1 MWFNCTV
8 SIRRFFSRPF
18 VFPKDLFEFVNFMNA
33 PELWSKACEH
43 LKSVLNGDVY
53 ARWIDIIKPVAIQDS
68 HFVLHVDN
76 DFCQTWLE
84 DNYQDFIVDALRSA
98 GAPSELG
105 IRFVVKAFEV
115 PTEGDAASEHPAHP
129 AHARHEAKLPAKK
142 RHKAASGALAS
153 PLNLSFTFENFVTGP
168 SNSFAHAAALGV
180 SQSPGRAYNP
190 LFIYGQTGIG
200 KTHLMQAVGHRVLQ
214 SPGMTVS
221 YVTSETL
228 LNEYVEAL
236 KNRTTME
243 FRNRYRSTDLLLVD
257 DIQFLAGKDSLQ
269 EEFFHTFNALYD
281 AHKQIIMTSDLP
293 PRDLKGLEPRL
304 VSRFEWGLVT
314 EIESPDFETRLAIL
328 RYKQSL
334 TKVRLP
340 DELLTFI
347 ADNIKSNVRSLE
359 GALTRTVSFASL
371 NSQLSLTIE
380 MLRTLLKDQLS
391 DERQKDLSFD
401 EIQRM
406 VADFFDLRMTDM
418 SSKRRPRSLS
428 APRQVAMFLCR
439 KLTRS
444 SLPEIANSF
453 GKTHATVVHAC
464 KTIQDRIQVEPELR
478 DSVREITRKL
488 GRDPVSFNL

>member
-1 MWFNCTV
+1 
-8 SIRRFFSRPF
+8 
-18 VFPKDLFEFVNFMNA
+18 MNA
-33 PELWSKACEH
+33 PELWTKACAH
-43 LKSVLNGDVY
+43 LKGVLNGDVY
-53 ARWIDIIKPVAIQDS
+53 VRWIETIKPGSIQDS
-68 HFVLHVDN
+68 QFILTVDN

-84 DNYQDFIVDALRSA
+84 GNYHDYIVDALRSA
-98 GAPSELG
+98 GAPTDLD
-105 IRFVVKAFEV
+105 IHFVVNATDTVTDCVAEAPVQPK
-115 PTEGDAASEHPAHP
+115 PDAKPAHVVK
-129 AHARHEAKLPAKK
+129 R
-142 RHKAASGALAS
+142 RHKTNGTNSLS
-153 PLNLSFTFENFVTGP
+153 PLNPNFTFENFVTGP

-214 SPGMTVS
+214 SPGMSVS
-221 YVTSETL
+221 YVSSETL
-228 LNEYVEAL
+228 LNEYIESL

-243 FRNRYRSTDLLLVD
+243 FRNKYRNTDVLLVD

-269 EEFFHTFNALYD
+269 EEFFHKFNVLYD

-293 PRDLKGLEPRL
+293 PRELSGLEPRL

-328 RYKQSL
+328 RYKQSI

-340 DELLTFI
+340 DDLLTFI

-359 GALTRTVSFASL
+359 GALTRAISFSSL
-371 NSQLSLTIE
+371 NNQMTLTLD
-380 MLRTLLKDQLS
+380 MLRNLLKDQLN

-401 EIQRM
+401 DIQRM
-406 VADFFDLRMTDM
+406 VADYFDLRLTDM
-418 SSKRRPRSLS
+418 SSKRRPRSVS
-428 APRQVAMFLCR
+428 APRQIAMFLCR

-464 KTIQDRIQVEPELR
+464 KTIQDRIQVEDDLR
-478 DSVREITRKL
+478 KAIREITRKL
-488 GRDPVSFNL
+488 GRDPQSFQL

>member
-1 MWFNCTV
+1 
-8 SIRRFFSRPF
+8 
-18 VFPKDLFEFVNFMNA
+18 MNA
-33 PELWSKACEH
+33 PDLWSKACSH
-43 LKSVLNGDVY
+43 LKDVLNGDVY
-53 ARWIDIIKPVAIQDS
+53 ARWIEIIRPVGIHDGR
-68 HFVLHVDN
+68 FILNVDN

-84 DNYQDFIVDALRSA
+84 DNYRSMIVDALRAS
-98 GAPSELG
+98 GAP
-105 IRFVVKAFEV
+105 
-115 PTEGDAASEHPAHP
+115 GDLTVHFSVLVADGPAAEPRAEPRPPAS
-129 AHARHEAKLPAKK
+129 KK
-142 RHKAASGALAS
+142 RHKATASVIAS
-153 PLNLSFTFENFVTGP
+153 PLNPIFTFENFVTGP
-168 SNSFAHAAALGV
+168 SNSFAHATALGV

-200 KTHLMQAVGHRVLQ
+200 KTHLMQAVGHRILQ
-214 SPGMTVS
+214 SPPVS
-221 YVTSETL
+221 VCYVSSETL

-236 KNRTTME
+236 KNRATME
-243 FRNRYRSTDLLLVD
+243 FRNRYRSADVLLVD
-257 DIQFLAGKDSLQ
+257 DIQFLAGKESLQ

-293 PRDLKGLEPRL
+293 PRELKGLEPRL

-334 TKVRLP
+334 TRVRLP
-340 DELLTFI
+340 DPLLTFI

-359 GALTRTVSFASL
+359 GALTRAVSFSSL
-371 NSQLSLTIE
+371 NQQQPLSLDL
-380 MLRTLLKDQLS
+380 LRMLLKDQLS
-391 DERQKDLSFD
+391 EERQKDITFD
-401 EIQRM
+401 DIQRA

-464 KTIQDRIQVEPELR
+464 KTIQDRLQVEPELR
-478 DSVREITRKL
+478 DSVRELTRKL
-488 GRDPVSFNL
+488 GRDPVAFHL

>member
-1 MWFNCTV
+1 
-8 SIRRFFSRPF
+8 
-18 VFPKDLFEFVNFMNA
+18 MNA
-33 PELWSKACEH
+33 PELWTKACEH
-43 LKSVLNGDVY
+43 LKGVLNSDVY
-53 ARWIDIIKPVAIQDS
+53 SRWIEIIKPVDIHDS
-68 HFVLHVDN
+68 TFFLNVDN

-84 DNYQDFIVDALRSA
+84 DNYQRVIIDALRLA
-98 GAPSELG
+98 GAPIDLS
-105 IRFVVKAFEV
+105 IRFVVKSCDPVAETAAEEV
-115 PTEGDAASEHPAHP
+115 AQAPKSENKAPHAANKR
-129 AHARHEAKLPAKK
+129 RH
-142 RHKAASGALAS
+142 RVNGSNASN
-153 PLNLSFTFENFVTGP
+153 PLNPNFTFENFVTGP

-180 SQSPGRAYNP
+180 SQAPGRAYNP

-214 SPGMTVS
+214 SPGMSVS
-221 YVTSETL
+221 YVSSETL
-228 LNEYVEAL
+228 LNEYIESL

-243 FRNRYRSTDLLLVD
+243 FRNKYRNTDVLLVD

-269 EEFFHTFNALYD
+269 EEFFHTFNVLYD

-293 PRDLKGLEPRL
+293 PRELSGLEPRL

-328 RYKQSL
+328 RYKQSI
-334 TKVRLP
+334 TKVSLP

-359 GALTRTVSFASL
+359 GALTRAVSFSSL
-371 NSQLSLTIE
+371 NNQMTLTLD
-380 MLRTLLKDQLS
+380 MLRNLLKDQLS

-401 EIQRM
+401 DIQRM
-406 VADFFDLRMTDM
+406 VADYFDLRLTDM
-418 SSKRRPRSLS
+418 SSKRRPRSVS

-464 KTIQDRIQVEPELR
+464 KTIQDRIQVEEELR
-478 DSVREITRKL
+478 NSVREITRKL
-488 GRDPVSFNL
+488 GRDPVAFQI

>member
-1 MWFNCTV
+1 
-8 SIRRFFSRPF
+8 
-18 VFPKDLFEFVNFMNA
+18 MNA
-33 PELWSKACEH
+33 QELWSKACEN
-43 LKSVLNGDVY
+43 LKCVLNSDVY
-53 ARWIDIIKPVAIQDS
+53 ARWIEIIKPAVIQDNR
-68 HFVLHVDN
+68 LILNVDN
-76 DFCQTWLE
+76 DFYQTWLE
-84 DNYQDFIVDALRSA
+84 DNYHDLILDALRSA
-98 GAPSELG
+98 GASTDLS
-105 IRFVVKAFEV
+105 ISFVVKASDF
-115 PTEGDAASEHPAHP
+115 PTEDAASPFEPKP
-129 AHARHEAKLPAKK
+129 ETKVLPLKR
-142 RHKAASGALAS
+142 RHKVALTTLS
-153 PLNLSFTFENFVTGP
+153 NPLNPSFTFENFVSGP

-190 LFIYGQTGIG
+190 LFIYGQTGLG

-214 SPGMTVS
+214 TAGTSVS
-221 YVTSETL
+221 YVSSETL

-236 KNRTTME
+236 QKRSIVE
-243 FRNRYRSTDLLLVD
+243 FRNKYRSTGVLLVD
-257 DIQFLAGKDSLQ
+257 DIQFLAGRERIQ
-269 EEFFHTFNALYD
+269 EEFFHTFNTLYD
-281 AHKQIIMTSDLP
+281 AHKQIIMTSDRPTRELS
-293 PRDLKGLEPRL
+293 GLEPRL

-334 TKVRLP
+334 MKIHLS

-359 GALTRTVSFASL
+359 GALTRAVSFASL
-371 NSQLSLTIE
+371 NNQLSLSID
-380 MLRTLLKDQLS
+380 MLRNLLKDQLS

-401 EIQRM
+401 DIQRM
-406 VADFFDLRMTDM
+406 VADYFDLRLTDM

-464 KTIQDRIQVEPELR
+464 KTIQDRIQTESDLR
-478 DSVREITRKL
+478 DSVREITKKL
-488 GRDPVSFNL
+488 GRDPLAFNL

>member
-1 MWFNCTV
+1 
-8 SIRRFFSRPF
+8 
-18 VFPKDLFEFVNFMNA
+18 MNA
-33 PELWSKACEH
+33 PELWAKACEH
-43 LKSVLNGDVY
+43 LKSVLNSDVY

-68 HFVLHVDN
+68 RFVLNVDN

-98 GAPSELG
+98 GAPGDLG
-105 IRFVVKAFEV
+105 IRFVVKTF
-115 PTEGDAASEHPAHP
+115 DAPPDLSPADQP
-129 AHARHEAKLPAKK
+129 PLQLRHEPKPAAGKK
-142 RHKAASGALAS
+142 RHRVSGGAIAS
-153 PLNLSFTFENFVTGP
+153 PLNPSFTFENFVTGP

-221 YVTSETL
+221 YVSSETL

-293 PRDLKGLEPRL
+293 PRELKGLEPRL

-334 TKVRLP
+334 TKVRLA
-340 DELLTFI
+340 DDLLTFI

-359 GALTRTVSFASL
+359 GALTRAISFASL
-371 NSQLSLTIE
+371 NSQMSLTID
-380 MLRTLLKDQLS
+380 MLRNLLKDQLN

-401 EIQRM
+401 DIQRM

-488 GRDPVSFNL
+488 GRDPATFHL

>member
-1 MWFNCTV
+1 
-8 SIRRFFSRPF
+8 
-18 VFPKDLFEFVNFMNA
+18 MNA
-33 PELWSKACEH
+33 PELWLKACDH
-43 LKSVLNGDVY
+43 LKCVLNGDVY
-53 ARWIDIIKPVAIQDS
+53 ARWIEIIKPVAIQDS
-68 HFVLHVDN
+68 QIVLNVDN

-84 DNYQDFIVDALRSA
+84 DNYQHVIIDALRAA
-98 GAPSELG
+98 GAPVDLSL
-105 IRFVVKAFEV
+105 RFVVKASDTLPDLV
-115 PTEGDAASEHPAHP
+115 PADTALLLKPEAKPAHI
-129 AHARHEAKLPAKK
+129 AKR
-142 RHKAASGALAS
+142 RHKQNGATS
-153 PLNLSFTFENFVTGP
+153 SNPLNPNFTFENFVTGP

-214 SPGMTVS
+214 SPGMSVS
-221 YVTSETL
+221 YVSSETL
-228 LNEYVEAL
+228 LNEYIESL

-243 FRNRYRSTDLLLVD
+243 FRNKYRNTDVLLVD

-269 EEFFHTFNALYD
+269 EEFFHTFNVLYD

-293 PRDLKGLEPRL
+293 PRELSGLEPRL

-328 RYKQSL
+328 RYKQSI
-334 TKVRLP
+334 TKMRLP

-359 GALTRTVSFASL
+359 GALTRAVSFASL
-371 NSQLSLTIE
+371 NSQMTLTLD
-380 MLRTLLKDQLS
+380 MLRNLLKDQLS

-401 EIQRM
+401 DIQRM
-406 VADFFDLRMTDM
+406 VADYFDLRLTDM
-418 SSKRRPRSLS
+418 SSKRRPRSVS

-464 KTIQDRIQVEPELR
+464 KTIQDRIQVEDDLR
-478 DSVREITRKL
+478 TSVREITRKL
-488 GRDPVSFNL
+488 GRDPVAFQL

>member
-1 MWFNCTV
+1 
-8 SIRRFFSRPF
+8 
-18 VFPKDLFEFVNFMNA
+18 MNA

-43 LKSVLNGDVY
+43 LKGVLNSDVY
-53 ARWIDIIKPVAIQDS
+53 ARWIEIIKPIAIQDS
-68 HFVLHVDN
+68 LFVLNVDN

-84 DNYQDFIVDALRSA
+84 DNYQGFIIDALRSA
-98 GAPSELG
+98 GAPVELG
-105 IRFVVKAFEV
+105 IRFVVKTFDASADPSAESEAHLKKEV
-115 PTEGDAASEHPAHP
+115 KPAQAVKRRPKSNGASHQ
-129 AHARHEAKLPAKK
+129 
-142 RHKAASGALAS
+142 S
-153 PLNLSFTFENFVTGP
+153 PLNPNFTFENFVTGP

-214 SPGMTVS
+214 SPGTSVS
-221 YVTSETL
+221 YVSSETL

-236 KNRTTME
+236 KNRTTIE
-243 FRNRYRSTDLLLVD
+243 FRNKYRNIDVLLVD
-257 DIQFLAGKDSLQ
+257 DIQFLAGKNSLQ
-269 EEFFHTFNALYD
+269 EEFFHTFNVLYD

-293 PRDLKGLEPRL
+293 PRELSGLEPRL

-328 RYKQSL
+328 RYKQSF
-334 TKVRLP
+334 TKVQLP

-347 ADNIKSNVRSLE
+347 ADNIKSNVRGLE
-359 GALTRTVSFASL
+359 GALTRAVSFASL
-371 NSQLSLTIE
+371 NHQMTLTLD
-380 MLRTLLKDQLS
+380 MLRNLLKDQLN

-401 EIQRM
+401 DIQRM
-406 VADFFDLRMTDM
+406 VADYFDLRLTDM
-418 SSKRRPRSLS
+418 SSKRRPRSVS

-453 GKTHATVVHAC
+453 GKTHATVVHGC
-464 KTIQDRIQVEPELR
+464 KTIQDRIQVETDLR
-478 DSVREITRKL
+478 DAVREITRKL
-488 GRDPVSFNL
+488 GRDPQSFQI